1 MAMCVVGL
9 VLLVACMVIQ
19 FPKVPEM
26 ASTPPAWLWAF
37 GSVALA
43 LGGIIA
49 ASGAVRRKRD

>member
-1 MAMCVVGL
+1 MCVVGL